1 MFQTRLFIIYR
12 KISHD
17 SFNTNIKKK
26 KERNFL
32 EFFFFQL
39 HVAISQ
45 TNQFSYKGD
54 FYSNHFENIEETH
67 RRKHIEEKTRKD
79 IRLIKSHLNKMVT
92 QKNLLLIKRI

>member
-26 KERNFL
+26 KERKLFGI
-32 EFFFFQL
+32 FFFQL

>member
-26 KERNFL
+26 KERKLFGI
-32 EFFFFQL
+32 FFFQL

-67 RRKHIEEKTRKD
+67 RRKNKERHKT
-79 IRLIKSHLNKMVT
+79 H
-92 QKNLLLIKRI
+92 